1 MVRTVMMVLD
11 LSRRCQNN
19 SNTNISKIINRG
31 TNAIGHLG
39 HAHYNGEDQ
48 LTPKKVEAL
57 ADELIVDVACG
68 YKHTC
73 VVTSKG
79 SVLALENYTQ
89 VLCGS
94 ICENG
99 DVIKSQDLRSKCVVS
114 VSA

>member
-79 SVLALENYTQ
+79 SVLALENYIQ
-89 VLCGS
+89 LPG
-94 ICENG
+94 
-99 DVIKSQDLRSKCVVS
+99 KCYVALFVKMVTSSNLKISDPS